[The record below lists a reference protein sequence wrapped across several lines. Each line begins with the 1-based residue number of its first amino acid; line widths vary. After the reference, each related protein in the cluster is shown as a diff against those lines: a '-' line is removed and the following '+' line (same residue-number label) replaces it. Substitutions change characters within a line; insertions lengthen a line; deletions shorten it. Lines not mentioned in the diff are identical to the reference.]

1 MSSMDY
7 ETVSPHTRPYYGHQ
21 RHHTVTSSPVPA
33 YVNRSV
39 PTYSL
44 AGQEQIPHPN
54 NIASPRYS
62 PNIQPWKR
70 QQPQSSLSFI
80 PSTSPRSEQSEYT
93 MSQPRRPLDR
103 GTTCISP
110 FRSVRKMKEPFQL
123 RLPVSPSLD
132 NSSPASSES
141 RGIPRPPETRT
152 LRPWRSD
159 QNLMASGLE
168 TFGLLPSPPLSDSQP
183 SQASPASTYFSSKP
197 GSDIEIYRETD
208 CSCFPQATSCSRC
221 TPPTPAT
228 EVSVQTR
235 EVEATN
241 VRMAHSTFVRQCEL
255 VNGRFT
261 ASAADSGC
269 MSPPATCS
277 DVDSVGKRN
286 FSGSSAATQRSRS
299 GTVSSEGSW
308 VPSSLSYC
316 ETWLQGAPMDSAGD
330 EAGRSTVSN
339 RRKFQIVQK
348 SPLIPD
354 WKHAHND
361 AVLAVKSKMKPKLVD
376 ISRQTS
382 PAMSYSLPTPTHTI
396 PATPDHSLPEVSA
409 FSPDTPLELSD
420 SGYAPHNPVS
430 LPRGQKGDG
439 GGVNTEL
446 CSAASGKVSKT
457 IMGDPGAGN
466 GDDPETEPKP
476 PHPSKV
482 APSFEVQASPRAP
495 STKSDQEELEKLW
508 DHEWTID
515 QLEHSVK
522 DFPQNMLRLTSPV
535 VVFLRHNQER
545 ALMRPFRQIFP
556 DAPQSL
562 LDSLCAV
569 LIAKNYLH
577 SLPSFSRKTTNMQP
591 RAQTSRLNTVP
602 EKANSI
608 LGIKFA
614 QPQPSRI
621 RDQVLGSR
629 SSKLLDDLDSI
640 LDNLLFTLRS
650 PHDGALK
657 SAVLV
662 LIQVLETKA

>member
-7 ETVSPHTRPYYGHQ
+7 EIANPHTRPYYGHQ
-21 RHHTVTSSPVPA
+21 RHHTVNASPVPA

-44 AGQEQIPHPN
+44 MNQEQMPQPN
-54 NIASPRYS
+54 SLASPRHS

-80 PSTSPRSEQSEYT
+80 PSTSPRFEQSEYT
-93 MSQPRRPLDR
+93 MSQSRRPLDR
-103 GTTCISP
+103 GTACISP

-123 RLPVSPSLD
+123 RLPASPSVD
-132 NSSPASSES
+132 NSSLAPGES
-141 RGIPRPPETRT
+141 RVTSRPTETRT
-152 LRPWRSD
+152 LRPWRSE
-159 QNLMASGLE
+159 QNLVASGLD

-183 SQASPASTYFSSKP
+183 SQASPASTYFSSK
-197 GSDIEIYRETD
+197 SASETEADRETD
-208 CSCFPQATSCSRC
+208 CSCLPQAVSCNHC
-221 TPPTPAT
+221 TPQTPAT
-228 EVSVQTR
+228 EVSVQSR
-235 EVEATN
+235 KFEATN
-241 VRMAHSTFVRQCEL
+241 VHMAHSTFVRQYSL
-255 VNGRFT
+255 
-261 ASAADSGC
+261 
-269 MSPPATCS
+269 
-277 DVDSVGKRN
+277 GKRN

-316 ETWLQGAPMDSAGD
+316 ETWLQGAPMDSAED
-330 EAGRSTVSN
+330 EAGKSTISN

-348 SPLIPD
+348 SPLVPD
-354 WKHAHND
+354 WKRAHND

-376 ISRQTS
+376 ISRQSS
-382 PAMSYSLPTPTHTI
+382 PAMSYSLPTPTHPI

-420 SGYAPHNPVS
+420 SGYATQNPVF
-430 LPRGQKGDG
+430 LPKNRKG
-439 GGVNTEL
+439 GGESLNTDQ
-446 CSAASGKVSKT
+446 CSVASGTMGKT
-457 IMGDPGAGN
+457 IIGDPGAGN
-466 GDDPETEPKP
+466 GDESETEPKP
-476 PHPSKV
+476 PPHKV
-482 APSFEVQASPRAP
+482 APPSEQQASPRAA
-495 STKSDQEELEKLW
+495 STKSDKEELEKLW

-515 QLEHSVK
+515 QLEHSVN

-556 DAPQSL
+556 NAPTSI

-569 LIAKNYLH
+569 LIAKNYLL
-577 SLPSFSRKTTNMQP
+577 SLPSLSRKTTNMQLS
-591 RAQTSRLNTVP
+591 AQISRLDTVP

-608 LGIKFA
+608 LGMKFA

-629 SSKLLDDLDSI
+629 SSKLLEDLDSI
-640 LDNLLFTLRS
+640 LDNLLFTLRG
-650 PHDGALK
+650 PHDEALK

-662 LIQVLETKA
+662 LMQVLETKA